1 MHGDGSRP
9 PSTIEGAPLSS
20 NNHAAFIWSVAD
32 LLRGSFKGHQY
43 GDIILPF
50 TVLRRL
56 DCVLVPTKQAVLAAA
71 TEAKQQ
77 GLPVKP
83 GLLKAKAGHTLGFW
97 NTSRFTLT
105 SALGDPEQVASNLAD
120 YLNGFSENVQD
131 IFEKYKVAQVFEDLK
146 KAELLYL
153 VAQRFSEVDLS
164 PANVPNEEMG
174 HIFEELI
181 RRFAESSNE
190 TAGEHF
196 TPRDVV
202 RLMVDLLL
210 TPDAQALTK
219 PNIIRSIY
227 DPTAGTGG
235 MLSVGEDRI
244 LEMNPTAKL
253 HLAGQELNP
262 QSFAICKADMMMKGQ
277 PMEAIQFGNTLL
289 DDQHKGKT
297 FNYCLSNPPFG
308 VDWKKEQ
315 KAVQAEHKERGY
327 AGRFGPGL
335 PAVSDGSMLFLLHL
349 ISKMRDAS
357 DGEAGGRA
365 AIVLNGSPL
374 FTGGAG
380 SGPSNIRKWILERD
394 LLEAIIALP
403 SDMFYN
409 TGIATYVWILSNDKS
424 PERRGK
430 VQLVDGSKL
439 AHKLKKSLGSKRNYL
454 DDGDID
460 ALVKAYGEFDETA
473 TSKIFRNED
482 FFYRTITVER
492 PLRQLWRPS
501 AEAFESARK
510 PAVLKKFEGSA
521 GELDQVFALLAGS
534 WADASESAFL
544 GRLRD
549 AADQLSIEL
558 PDAAAKLIARAF
570 AVSDPD
576 GTLVKDAKGKPVAD
590 PSLRDTE
597 NVPWS
602 EDVHEYFAREVTPF
616 APDAWVD
623 ESRTKEGCE
632 IPFTRHFYVYT
643 PPRPLEEIDRDLD
656 IVLGRIRAR
665 LAAVRA

>member
-1 MHGDGSRP
+1 M
-9 PSTIEGAPLSS
+9 SS

-56 DCVLVPTKQAVLAAA
+56 DCVLAPTKLAVLNAVD
-71 TEAKQQ
+71 EAKQQ

-83 GLLKAKAGHTLGFW
+83 GLLKAKAGHTLSFW
-97 NTSRFTLT
+97 NTSKFSLT
-105 SALGDPEQVASNLAD
+105 TALGDPDQVEANLAD
-120 YLNGFSENVQD
+120 YLHGFNANVQD
-131 IFEKYKVAQVFEDLK
+131 IFEKYKVAQVFEDLQ

-153 VAQRFSEVDLS
+153 VAKRFSEVDLS
-164 PANVPNEEMG
+164 PASVPNEEMG

-210 TPDAQALTK
+210 TPDAQTLTK

-235 MLSVGEDRI
+235 MLSVGEDRV
-244 LEMNPTAKL
+244 LELNPTAKL

-289 DDQHKGKT
+289 DDQHSGKT

-315 KAVQAEHKERGY
+315 KAVQAEHTQRGY

-335 PAVSDGSMLFLLHL
+335 PAVSDGAMLFLLHL

-357 DGEAGGRA
+357 DGESGGRA

-380 SGPSNIRKWILERD
+380 SGPSNIRMWILERD

-403 SDMFYN
+403 TDMFYN
-409 TGIATYVWILSNDKS
+409 TGIATYVWILSNDKA
-424 PERRGK
+424 PERKGK
-430 VQLVDGSKL
+430 VQLVDGSKIS
-439 AHKLKKSLGSKRNYL
+439 HKLKKSLGSKRNFL
-454 DDGDID
+454 DDGDLVE
-460 ALVKAYGEFDETA
+460 LVKAYGEFEVNDQ
-473 TSKIFRNED
+473 SKVFSNED

-492 PLRQLWRPS
+492 PLRQLYRPS
-501 AEAFESARK
+501 PEAFESARK
-510 PAVLKKFEGSA
+510 PAVLKKFEGSL
-521 GELDQVFALLAGS
+521 GELDQLLALLAGS
-534 WADASESAFL
+534 WADASEALFL
-544 GRLRD
+544 GRLRCV
-549 AADQLSIEL
+549 AEQLNIEL
-558 PDAAAKLIARAF
+558 PAAVAKLLAKAF
-570 AVSDPD
+570 AVSDAD
-576 GTLVKDAKGKPVAD
+576 GTLVTDAKGKPMAD
-590 PSLRDTE
+590 PSLRDSE
-597 NVPWS
+597 NVPWND
-602 EDVHEYFAREVTPF
+602 DVHEYFAREVTPF
-616 APDAWVD
+616 APDAWID
-623 ESRTKEGCE
+623 ESKTREGCE
-632 IPFTRHFYVYT
+632 IPFTRHFYVHT

-656 IVLGRIRAR
+656 AVLGRIRAR
-665 LAAVRA
+665 LEAVRA